1 MDVIFFTVNN
11 ELQMKYI
18 STFVPK
24 INIKLNKIMLN
35 QEKHNDMLNE
45 IYSILRKSQ
54 NMNDSIIE
62 NIILTGF
69 PIDNLASLNEVEKK
83 LKNDNVFYKQL
94 VSFYNNNT
102 LTTFSQRQYPRELV
116 FSVMH
121 NL

>member
-1 MDVIFFTVNN
+1 MRMLFFFTVNN

-18 STFVPK
+18 STFIPK

-45 IYSILRKSQ
+45 IHSVLRKSQ

-102 LTTFSQRQYPRELV
+102 FT
-116 FSVMH
+116 
-121 NL
+121 

>member
-1 MDVIFFTVNN
+1 MRMLFFFTVNN

-18 STFVPK
+18 STFIPK

-45 IYSILRKSQ
+45 IYSVLRKSQ

-69 PIDNLASLNEVEKK
+69 PIDNLASLNEIEKK

-102 LTTFSQRQYPRELV
+102 FT
-116 FSVMH
+116 
-121 NL
+121 

>member
-1 MDVIFFTVNN
+1 
-11 ELQMKYI
+11 
-18 STFVPK
+18 
-24 INIKLNKIMLN
+24 MLN

-102 LTTFSQRQYPRELV
+102 LTTLSQRQYPRELV

>member
-1 MDVIFFTVNN
+1 
-11 ELQMKYI
+11 
-18 STFVPK
+18 
-24 INIKLNKIMLN
+24 MLN

-69 PIDNLASLNEVEKK
+69 PIDNLASFNEVEKK

-102 LTTFSQRQYPRELV
+102 FT
-116 FSVMH
+116 
-121 NL
+121 

>member
-1 MDVIFFTVNN
+1 
-11 ELQMKYI
+11 
-18 STFVPK
+18 
-24 INIKLNKIMLN
+24 MLN

-102 LTTFSQRQYPRELV
+102 LTSLSQRQCPREFV

>member
-1 MDVIFFTVNN
+1 MRMLFFFTVNN

-18 STFVPK
+18 STFIPK

-45 IYSILRKSQ
+45 IHLVLRKSQ

-83 LKNDNVFYKQL
+83 LKNDSVFYKQL

-102 LTTFSQRQYPRELV
+102 FL
-116 FSVMH
+116 
-121 NL
+121 N